1 MIFKQYENG
10 SCDIIFSNEETK
22 IIQERQVI
30 HLSDEALRHFGNHM
44 IKIIMD
50 WNIKFNPDVQK
61 LNTKVDTEV
70 KTYI

>member
-61 LNTKVDTEV
+61 LHTKVDTEV